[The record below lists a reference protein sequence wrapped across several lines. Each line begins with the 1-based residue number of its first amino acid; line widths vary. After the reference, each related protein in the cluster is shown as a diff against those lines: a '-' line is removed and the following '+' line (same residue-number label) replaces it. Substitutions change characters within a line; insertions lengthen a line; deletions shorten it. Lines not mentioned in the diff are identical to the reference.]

1 MLVRASVLQLLRSL
15 PCKAARGVM
24 PQNAYKNTNLLPNK
38 GTFARKSEFS
48 G

>member
-1 MLVRASVLQLLRSL
+1 MIDRFLFAYDKPRKGHVFQ
-15 PCKAARGVM
+15 K
-24 PQNAYKNTNLLPNK
+24 AYKNTNLLPNK